1 VTGCEPSRAS
11 EWLCVIAMRS
21 LRKGDDPSGYIAAGF
36 MLAFAALGIVAGVR
50 LLGLRWRGLGFGLA
64 WVGMGIWLL
73 LLPKR
78 LQGEYMSTLGGPL
91 VIYVLGVA
99 GNVYVILALRRW
111 RDRFRKAR
119 RSIGTSVGTSTAA
132 SALPGDSGPG
142 RFRSVVVVAGAVLAS
157 VGVLGIGAGVRLLRR
172 RSRSVRGRKT
182 SARTQ
187 GRSEQLDISLAGV
200 VVAIL
205 AALATAG
212 VFLYSRG
219 VDYLP
224 SETGGWL
231 WTSSPKW
238 TSRPGRT

>member
-1 VTGCEPSRAS
+1 
-11 EWLCVIAMRS
+11 
-21 LRKGDDPSGYIAAGF
+21 
-36 MLAFAALGIVAGVR
+36 
-50 LLGLRWRGLGFGLA
+50 
-64 WVGMGIWLL
+64 
-73 LLPKR
+73 
-78 LQGEYMSTLGGPL
+78 
-91 VIYVLGVA
+91 
-99 GNVYVILALRRW
+99 VILALRRW

-119 RSIGTSVGTSTAA
+119 RSIGTSVVTSTAPA

-142 RFRSVVVVAGAVLAS
+142 RFRSVVVVAG
-157 VGVLGIGAGVRLLRR
+157 GARI
-172 RSRSVRGRKT
+172 SRSAWHRSWREATSSQKPERPWAKT

-187 GRSEQLDISLAGV
+187 GRSEQLDRSLAGV

-231 WTSSPKW
+231 WSSSPRW